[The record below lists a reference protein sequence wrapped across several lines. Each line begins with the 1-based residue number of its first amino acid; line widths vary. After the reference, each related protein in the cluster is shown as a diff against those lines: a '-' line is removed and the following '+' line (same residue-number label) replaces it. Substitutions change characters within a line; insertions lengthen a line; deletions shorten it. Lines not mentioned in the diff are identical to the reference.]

1 MKGEVIMK
9 RFNIVF
15 LSLLF
20 LATAAFLFNCENKYP
35 SSLWDPDAATK
46 PQPVIQQVI
55 PADSAYAGISEI
67 IIKGQNF
74 SPVPEYNLVFFSG
87 NKALV
92 IAATETQLTIRAPK
106 ITGSDLELKIAVHE
120 AELFSDPV
128 NYKLLPAVSITGN
141 LAENE
146 EMGYAIAVDNDG
158 NVYVSIDGKKIKK
171 IDAQGTTTLLAD
183 VSFLKANGMKMGPD
197 NVLYVT
203 FAAGRLR
210 KVATISMDGTEQDYA
225 SLPAAPEDL
234 DFDANGNIWVTSLQD
249 VYLVKTDQS
258 VTKIKTFPLTLK
270 SIRVFNGN
278 VYVSGF
284 DQTSGEAKIYRAPIQ
299 DETLGDE
306 EVVFDIAA
314 ADWLSGVT
322 VNSFTFSAD
331 GKIFLATGKSPDAIF
346 IYNPD
351 TGTHE
356 NLYPELV
363 GPNIYAFT
371 WSNDNFIYAV
381 QQLTGASNV
390 LKIKMFE
397 NGAPYYGR
405 Q

>member
-1 MKGEVIMK
+1 MK

>member
-1 MKGEVIMK
+1 MK

-92 IAATETQLTIRAPK
+92 IAATETQLTIKAPK

>member
-1 MKGEVIMK
+1 
-9 RFNIVF
+9 
-15 LSLLF
+15 
-20 LATAAFLFNCENKYP
+20 
-35 SSLWDPDAATK
+35 
-46 PQPVIQQVI
+46 
-55 PADSAYAGISEI
+55 
-67 IIKGQNF
+67 
-74 SPVPEYNLVFFSG
+74 
-87 NKALV
+87 
-92 IAATETQLTIRAPK
+92 
-106 ITGSDLELKIAVHE
+106 LKIAVHE

-197 NVLYVT
+197 NVLYAT

-299 DETLGDE
+299 DETLGGE

-322 VNSFTFSAD
+322 VNSFTFSED
-331 GKIFLATGKSPDAIF
+331 GKIFLATDKSPDAIF